1 MVKPV
6 SKQSDDLQINIGRLL
21 NNSTSRPFSDK
32 YKFTE
37 NKGYGTFGT
46 IHIVEDKEGKKRS
59 VKVIK
64 KENLAECSLT
74 ENNIKQL
81 LELDHI
87 NLVKIYEIIEDSDYL
102 YIVTEYSNGEDLMT
116 FLLKKKTISEN
127 LVKLIIKQ
135 LLQAINY
142 LHTLKIP
149 IIHKD
154 IRPESIFIHEEVENL
169 NDITIKLGDF
179 VTSFFFLKNKNI
191 SSIIGKPYYIAPE
204 LISGIITTKCD
215 IWSIGA
221 IMYML
226 LSGHTPYDGKEHE
239 MLYNVIYYLFRSFMK
254 TLNLKKNIPKKL
266 LTSWLN

>member
-1 MVKPV
+1 MIKPV
-6 SKQSDDLQINIGRLL
+6 SKQTEDIHVNIGRLL
-21 NNSTSRPFSDK
+21 NNNMSKPFNER
-32 YKFTE
+32 YRLIE
-37 NKGYGTFGT
+37 NRGFGTFGA
-46 IHIVEDKEGKKRS
+46 IHIAEDKEGRKRS
-59 VKVIK
+59 VKMIR
-64 KENLAECSLT
+64 KENLAESNLT

-87 NLVKIYEIIEDSDYL
+87 NLVKVYEILEDSDYL
-102 YIVTEYSNGEDLMT
+102 YIITEYCQGEDLMT
-116 FLLKKKTISEN
+116 FLIKRKTISEN
-127 LVKLIIKQ
+127 LVKIIIKQ

-191 SSIIGKPYYIAPE
+191 SSIMGKPHYIAPE

-215 IWSIGA
+215 IWSVGA

-226 LSGHTPYDGKEHE
+226 LSGFTPYEGKEHE
-239 MLYNVIYYLFRSFMK
+239 MLYKVRGIY
-254 TLNLKKNIPKKL
+254 
-266 LTSWLN
+266 